1 MNRRQYYETFIISLY
16 KAVHWVIF
24 ILVKLYFFSNSFDV
38 KHKRRVTHNHLKC
51 YFSYFP
57 YEVYYLLIN
66 MLLFIS
72 NAKNCLNFLH
82 DWLVEYSSQT
92 LLVYLFPIWLICF
105 PQNIHNRSLKRLD
118 TTDFL
123 KNSLNW

>member
-1 MNRRQYYETFIISLY
+1 MNRGQYYETFIISLY
-16 KAVHWVIF
+16 KTIHWVIF
-24 ILVKLYFFSNSFDV
+24 ILVKLYLFSNSFDI

-51 YFSYFP
+51 YFSYFS
-57 YEVYYLLIN
+57 YKVYYLLID

-82 DWLVEYSSQT
+82 DWFIEYSSQT

-105 PQNIHNRSLKRLD
+105 PQNIHNRSFKRLD
-118 TTDFL
+118 TTNFL
-123 KNSLNW
+123 KNSFNW